1 MGALGTQG
9 TFKFLDHKLII
20 KIRSRICETPEELL
34 SSELMREVLTRY
46 LRHLQSKESPLMDL
60 FSTSVQENPA
70 AIIELTI
77 QMLQFLGKMPLE
89 YLPRLLPAVECYT
102 KNPVLLSAFVEGL
115 YDYWR
120 EYERFI
126 VCDSESEALDQRPYR
141 TFNATVETLTHLVR
155 RTYRDVQE
163 NISGKHPNIYRQTPA
178 GADIAA
184 IALAKSVHLPPG
196 LYQNLAEIHLIR
208 QILLYPPLLLNPP
221 MNKRT
226 GRFTRVD
233 QNPLELV
240 KLAKQEWLCY
250 PAKVG
255 SLLILVYFH
264 EKFYELGFSLC
275 NLFELADD
283 VFLHRPVDA
292 VFLFGVPA
300 GLLDHLATQ
309 PTIFYDDLQHNI
321 LTAAVP
327 AMKEFGYFGY
337 LKKMILSLHNIKIM
351 QLGKLPYHGAMLKI
365 TLRNGKSKTLLIIGD
380 TGTGKS
386 ETLEAFRGIGTEVIK
401 DITIIADDM
410 GSLEIDPQERI
421 IGYGTEIGAFVRLDD
436 LHPGY
441 AFGQL
446 DRAIIMNPNQ
456 VNARVILPVTTYQH
470 VIEGHPLDMV
480 LYANNYEAVD
490 EEHPILD
497 RVLNLEKAI
506 SIFREGT
513 AMSKGTTT
521 ATGLVHTYFV
531 NIFGAVQYRPLHEQ
545 IAYRYFETFF
555 KQDLWVGQLR
565 TRLGIPGWEQS
576 GPEEA
581 AQELLRLFQ
590 SD

>member
-1 MGALGTQG
+1 MGALGNQG
-9 TFKFLDHKLII
+9 TFKFLDHKLIL

-34 SSELMREVLTRY
+34 SSELMREVLTRFVH
-46 LRHLQSKESPLMDL
+46 HLQNKESLLLNL
-60 FSTSVQENPA
+60 FSRSTGDLPA
-70 AIIELTI
+70 VDIELLI

-89 YLPRLLPAVECYT
+89 FLPRLLPAAENYA
-102 KNPVLLSAFVEGL
+102 KNPALLSEFVEGL

-120 EYERFI
+120 EFERFI
-126 VCDSESEALDQRPYR
+126 VCDSESEALDLRPYR

-155 RTYRDVQE
+155 RSYRDIQE
-163 NISGKHPNIYRQTPA
+163 NITGKHPNIYRQTPA

-184 IALAKSVHLPPG
+184 IALPKVLHLPPG
-196 LYQNLAEIHLIR
+196 LYQNLVEIPIIR

-233 QNPLELV
+233 QNPLELMT
-240 KLAKQEWLCY
+240 LDKQEWLCY

-255 SLLILVYFH
+255 PLLILVYFH
-264 EKFYELGFSLC
+264 EKFFELGFSLC

-292 VFLFGVPA
+292 VFLFGAPA
-300 GLLDHLATQ
+300 GTLDHLASQ

-327 AMKEFGYFGY
+327 AQEEFGYFGY
-337 LKKMILSLHNIKIM
+337 LKKMILTLHNIKMM
-351 QLGKLPYHGAMLKI
+351 QAGKFPYHGAMMKI
-365 TLRNGKSKTLLIIGD
+365 TLRNGKSTTLLIIGD

-386 ETLEAFRGIGTEVIK
+386 ETLEAFRGIGSDFIK

-410 GSLEIDPQERI
+410 GSLDIDAEERI

-456 VNARVILPVTTYQH
+456 VNARVILPVTSYQH
-470 VIEGHPLDMV
+470 VIQGHPLDMV

-490 EEHPILD
+490 DEHPILE
-497 RVLNLEKAI
+497 RVHHLEKAM

-521 ATGLVHTYFV
+521 TTGLVHTYFV
-531 NIFGAVQYRPLHEQ
+531 NIFGAVQYRSLHDQ
-545 IAYRYFETFF
+545 IARLYFSAFF
-555 KQDLWVGQLR
+555 KKDLWVGQIR
-565 TRLGIPGWEQS
+565 TRLGIPGWEQI
-576 GPEEA
+576 GPVEA
-581 AQELLRLFQ
+581 AQELLRLFRAA
-590 SD
+590 